1 MVMKTTGTEEEIE
14 KGKEIGIETEVILTT
29 EEVIMMIEIEVIL
42 MIEEVMTKIEVET
55 EVILVVSIQGVRNM
69 ALYLNFFSTI

>member
-1 MVMKTTGTEEEIE
+1 VKDMVMKTTGTEEEIE
-14 KGKEIGIETEVILTT
+14 KGKEIG
-29 EEVIMMIEIEVIL
+29 IEIEVIL